1 MGTSLYGLTPA
12 ATYQG
17 LIKFGDNSAISASLR
32 YLSDGLGNDLPLSV
46 SSSSIGISTITGA
59 AKLNIGIVSDASKG
73 LIMSAS
79 TGLLNVYPY
88 YNSSYGV
95 IMESRNSTDTA
106 YQGMTFSGS
115 KIFLTD
121 GNVNINTGGTD
132 LGAKLAVKG
141 TTSSGAIASFL
152 VQNSGA
158 TQLFRVD
165 NDGTTSGLAASFST
179 QVYIGTPGTAAKLAI
194 KSGGSTSATNAIFV
208 QNSGATQLFKVLDD
222 GTIEAGGATATQ
234 FKVMNQSGLA
244 ISRDGSFDA
253 NIRIR
258 EFGAGSGPVFKM
270 NGNSTPTF
278 KMLDSSNFNCITSWS
293 DWTGIGRFTV
303 ENTSACLQADS
314 TTKGFL
320 PPRMTD
326 AQVRAI
332 ATPAAGLMC
341 FNTDLD
347 CPVFYSTLGWRKISH
362 SAM

>member
-12 ATYQG
+12 NTYQG

-32 YLSDGLGNDLPLSV
+32 YLSDGLGNDLPISV
-46 SSSSIGISTITGA
+46 SSSNVGISTITGT
-59 AKLNIGIVSDASKG
+59 AKLNIGNVADASKG
-73 LIMSAS
+73 LIMSAT
-79 TGLLNVYPY
+79 TGILNIYPY
-88 YNSSYGV
+88 YNNSYGV

-152 VQNSGA
+152 VQNSGG
-158 TQLFRVD
+158 TQLFRID
-165 NDGTTSGLAASFST
+165 NDGTTSGLAGSFSS
-179 QVYIGTPGTAAKLAI
+179 QIYIGTPGTAARLAI
-194 KSGGSTSATNAIFV
+194 KSSGSTSATNAIFA
-208 QNSGATQLFKVLDD
+208 QNSGATQLFKVIDD
-222 GTIEAGGATATQ
+222 GSIEAGGATATQ
-234 FKVMNQSGLA
+234 FKVMNTNGLSV
-244 ISRDGSFDA
+244 SRDGSLDA

-258 EFGAGSGPVFKM
+258 EFGTGGPVFKM

-278 KMLDSSNFNCITSWS
+278 KLIDGSNFQCLASDANWTGTGYITSKNS
-293 DWTGIGRFTV
+293 
-303 ENTSACLQADS
+303 SAALQTDS
-314 TTKGFL
+314 TTTGWL

-332 ATPAAGLMC
+332 ATPAVGLTC
-341 FNTDLD
+341 YNTDLD
-347 CPVFYSTLGWRKISH
+347 CPVFYSAAGWRKISH
-362 SAM
+362 SVM